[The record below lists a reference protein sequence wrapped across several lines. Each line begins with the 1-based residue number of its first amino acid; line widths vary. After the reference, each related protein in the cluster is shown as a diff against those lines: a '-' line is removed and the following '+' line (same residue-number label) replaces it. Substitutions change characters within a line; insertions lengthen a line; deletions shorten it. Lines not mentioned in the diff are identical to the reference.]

1 MNTKDK
7 LFLKAAHKIFDL
19 RQTMK
24 FGKLMPSSINAN
36 IYLLMSTVKTLKKV
50 VNYFKCY
57 Q

>member
-36 IYLLMSTVKTLKKV
+36 IYLLNVNSKNIKKSCEL
-50 VNYFKCY
+50 F
-57 Q
+57 